1 MKTTNE
7 TLSYIETEIRSY
19 LPTGWGLTED
29 GVGSFD
35 AKKKVWRTMVID
47 NVDFDW
53 PVEVK
58 PSEVD
63 SLGRLEALRQ
73 AIDRVFRER
82 LGKRSFG
89 PLNL

>member
-7 TLSYIETEIRSY
+7 TLSYTETEIRSY

-63 SLGRLEALRQ
+63 SLGRLEALRK

-82 LGKRSFG
+82 LGKRFG